1 MFNQKLNSSIG
12 INIVGHVTGDFGLGE
27 GVRGTLRALEADRIP
42 FAIQDIKEDS
52 QQNLDSTYEDFSEER
67 PYPVNIVHT
76 IPHPLFLQRIGTE
89 YFKDRYNIGF
99 WICELLK
106 FPVEWQSAF
115 DFFNE
120 IWTYSNYTAE
130 AISAVSPIPVF
141 KVAPSIHLPP
151 NSLDRK
157 DLGLPKDK
165 FIFLFIFDFAS
176 IFERKNPLGTIEA
189 FKRAFGK
196 SNSDVLLI
204 LKFRLH
210 PQFVHLRDRLK
221 ACTEGWRSIRL
232 IEANMTKKE
241 VNALIDNCDCYVSLH
256 RAEGFGLTMAEAMF
270 YGKPVIATAYSANL
284 DFMNVCNSF
293 LVKYHLVTNIKA
305 IGPYPAGSVW
315 ANPDIDHA
323 ASLMHYV
330 FNNYTE
336 AKQIGARA
344 ADEIRYLLSPKAIG
358 KQMRKRLNYI
368 NSKINDSKDLKTIY
382 DLCVERDNFEG
393 RVQIYKQKAKQVHK
407 ELEKF
412 QS

>member
-1 MFNQKLNSSIG
+1 
-12 INIVGHVTGDFGLGE
+12 
-27 GVRGTLRALEADRIP
+27 
-42 FAIQDIKEDS
+42 
-52 QQNLDSTYEDFSEER
+52 
-67 PYPVNIVHT
+67 
-76 IPHPLFLQRIGTE
+76 
-89 YFKDRYNIGF
+89 
-99 WICELLK
+99 
-106 FPVEWQSAF
+106 
-115 DFFNE
+115 
-120 IWTYSNYTAE
+120 
-130 AISAVSPIPVF
+130 
-141 KVAPSIHLPP
+141 
-151 NSLDRK
+151 
-157 DLGLPKDK
+157 
-165 FIFLFIFDFAS
+165 
-176 IFERKNPLGTIEA
+176 
-189 FKRAFGK
+189 
-196 SNSDVLLI
+196 
-204 LKFRLH
+204 
-210 PQFVHLRDRLK
+210 
-221 ACTEGWRSIRL
+221 
-232 IEANMTKKE
+232 MTKKE